1 MISPGTQK
9 PAIGGET
16 IVANTK
22 TAKKRV
28 KVIAAATL
36 RNKAHRSS
44 LRTALKKAQVAL
56 EGSAENK
63 TETVRS
69 AMRKIDCAVSKGIL
83 HKNTAARKK
92 SQLARKLNA
101 S

>member
-1 MISPGTQK
+1 M
-9 PAIGGET
+9 
-16 IVANTK
+16 ANTK

-44 LRTALKKAQVAL
+44 LRTAVKKADLAL
-56 EGSAENK
+56 QSGAENK
-63 TETVRS
+63 TEEVRN
-69 AMRKIDCAVSKGIL
+69 AMRKIDCAVTKGIL

-92 SQLARKLNA
+92 SQLARRLNQA
-101 S
+101 G

>member
-1 MISPGTQK
+1 M
-9 PAIGGET
+9 
-16 IVANTK
+16 ANTK

-44 LRTALKKAQVAL
+44 LRTAVKKAETAL
-56 EGSAENK
+56 VNGAENT
-63 TETVRS
+63 TEAVRS
-69 AMRKIDCAVSKGIL
+69 AMRKIDCAVTKGIL

-92 SQLARKLNA
+92 SQLARKLNSA
-101 S
+101 G

>member
-1 MISPGTQK
+1 M
-9 PAIGGET
+9 
-16 IVANTK
+16 ANTK

-44 LRTALKKAQVAL
+44 LRTSIKKADAAL
-56 EGSAENK
+56 VSGAENK
-63 TETVRS
+63 TEAVRS
-69 AMRKIDCAVSKGIL
+69 AMRKIDCAVTKGVL

-92 SQLARKLNA
+92 SQLARRLNQA
-101 S
+101 G

>member
-1 MISPGTQK
+1 M
-9 PAIGGET
+9 
-16 IVANTK
+16 ANTK
-22 TAKKRV
+22 TAKKRI

-44 LRTALKKAQVAL
+44 LRTTLKKAQLAL
-56 EGSAENK
+56 EGGAENK
-63 TETVRS
+63 AEAVRS
-69 AMRKIDCAVSKGIL
+69 AISKIDCAVSKGIL

-92 SQLARKLNA
+92 SQLARKLNNA

>member
-1 MISPGTQK
+1 M
-9 PAIGGET
+9 
-16 IVANTK
+16 ANTK

-28 KVIAAATL
+28 KVIAAAAL

-44 LRTALKKAQVAL
+44 LRTGINKAQLSLDSA
-56 EGSAENK
+56 AENK
-63 TETVRS
+63 IQAVR
-69 AMRKIDCAVSKGIL
+69 AARRKIDCAVTKGIL

-101 S
+101 AS